1 MKIGLNYWT
10 LGGFEGK
17 IPIAD
22 AARDAKS
29 AGLDAMEL
37 CFGAGELT
45 PETCNTELD
54 RIRSAVIDAG
64 LDLQSLATAY
74 YWSASLGSPD
84 DAERNAATSFTEA
97 YIRAAG
103 RLRAPAVLVMPG
115 TVDVGWDP
123 KRPVAHAKQVYDLSR
138 RSLESL
144 LPVAEGEGVTTVEN
158 VWGKFLTGPF
168 EFCAYVDT
176 FYSKS
181 LKAYFDVGNVVLN
194 GYPEHWIDI
203 LGPRIARVH
212 FKNFRRRDAGGTL
225 GDFTASLLD
234 GDVNWAAVFEA
245 LARAGYDEYVT
256 AEMLV
261 SETPLPNRELAFRA
275 GREMALLRERHVESH
290 VISTRWRVL

>member
-1 MKIGLNYWT
+1 MRIGLNYWT
-10 LGGFEGK
+10 LGGFDGK
-17 IPIAD
+17 TPVAE

-29 AGLDAMEL
+29 AGLDAIEL

-45 PETCNTELD
+45 PETSNAELD
-54 RIRSAVIDAG
+54 RIRSAVVDAG
-64 LDLQSLATAY
+64 LELPSLATAY

-84 DAERNAATSFTEA
+84 DAERKAATTFTEA

-103 RLRAPAVLVMPG
+103 RLRAPAVLVMAG

-123 KRPVAHAKQVYDLSR
+123 TRPVGHAQQVYDLSR

-144 LPVAEGEGVTTVEN
+144 LPVAEGEGVTIAVEN
-158 VWGKFLTGPF
+158 VWSKFLTGPF
-168 EFCAYVDT
+168 EFRAYLDA
-176 FYSKS
+176 FSSKS
-181 LKAYFDVGNVVLN
+181 LKAYFDVGNVVIN

-212 FKNFRRRDAGGTL
+212 FKNFRRRDAAGTL
-225 GDFTASLLD
+225 ADFTASLFD

-245 LARAGYDEYVT
+245 LERTGYDEYVT

-275 GREMALLRERHVESH
+275 GREMALLREGHSRTPV
-290 VISTRWRVL
+290 TTT